1 MFLGYVEQLEGLS
14 DDKIWSGNR
23 RIEMGDVKTV
33 VIGILLGCKHTYW
46 GDISKAIVELLRKV
60 WC

>member
-1 MFLGYVEQLEGLS
+1 ME
-14 DDKIWSGNR
+14 
-23 RIEMGDVKTV
+23 DVKTV

-60 WC
+60 WCKKGYIYRKARNIKKRNIAK

>member
-1 MFLGYVEQLEGLS
+1 ME
-14 DDKIWSGNR
+14 
-23 RIEMGDVKTV
+23 DVKTV

-46 GDISKAIVELLRKV
+46 GDISKAIVEFLRKI